1 MEYYTEF
8 HGEIQNG
15 KYIDQTLR
23 EYFNDYNYKGI
34 IFDIGAFEPIRIS
47 NTYHFEKNGWTCYCF
62 EANPQGIPLL
72 KEHRKNVFNFA
83 IAEEDKDMITFNVV
97 TTSGW
102 TAGFSAINVSDDYKN
117 IFGDFPDDA
126 VTKVSVPQRT
136 LNSII
141 NEYIPDLTHIDI
153 MSIDIEGGEYN
164 CLLGIDLN
172 KYRPKVMVI
181 ENAMPEKKDIQ
192 NYLEKFNYR
201 LDKQILYNQYYV
213 SNDFIY

>member
-1 MEYYTEF
+1 MEYYKDF
-8 HGEIQNG
+8 HGEIQDG

-23 EYFNDYNYKGI
+23 EYFSDYNYKGI
-34 IFDIGAFEPIRIS
+34 IFDVGAFEPIRIS

-97 TTSGW
+97 LSGSW
-102 TAGFSAINVSDDYKN
+102 TAGYSAINLSDDYKR
-117 IFGDFPDDA
+117 IFGGFHPSA
-126 VTKVSVPQRT
+126 VTKVSVPQRS

-192 NYLEKFNYR
+192 DYLEKFNYR
-201 LDKQILYNQYYV
+201 LDKQISYNQYYV
-213 SNDFIY
+213 SNDFV